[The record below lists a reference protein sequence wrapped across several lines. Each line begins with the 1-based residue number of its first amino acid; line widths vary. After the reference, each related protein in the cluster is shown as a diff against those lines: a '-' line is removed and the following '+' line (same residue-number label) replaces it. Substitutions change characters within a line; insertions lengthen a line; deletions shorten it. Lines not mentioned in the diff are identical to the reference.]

1 MKTKNIFRILL
12 LCLCSSCF
20 ISCNKKNSRANGWY
34 NVIPGQKDS
43 IAHEPI
49 VTVKDFTTLRLDSDA
64 FGKYVITGQ
73 INKHKIGKWANETEK
88 AKGKQIAFVFND
100 SIITK
105 PQVHCR
111 IESGAFQISSLS
123 DDKLPTIYQQ
133 LKKEMPANTEK

>member
-73 INKHKIGKWANETEK
+73 INKQPIGEWFKEQWEK
-88 AKGKQIAFVFND
+88 L
-100 SIITK
+100 
-105 PQVHCR
+105 R
-111 IESGAFQISSLS
+111 RSLRQS
-123 DDKLPTIYQQ
+123 AEEPRKSRGFKL
-133 LKKEMPANTEK
+133 